1 MTDARRQLRQK
12 IVDGTYYVVTAPAA
26 EIKKLLSTID
36 IISKQWVN
44 EEEIDTNIEQV
55 YIQYIYFWDKELER
69 RMKDSNVPYCPEG
82 IC

>member
-12 IVDGTYYVVTAPAA
+12 IIDGTYYVVTAPAV

-55 YIQYIYFWDKELER
+55 YRQYIYFWDKELER
-69 RMKDSNVPYCPEG
+69 AMKDSNLPYCPEG